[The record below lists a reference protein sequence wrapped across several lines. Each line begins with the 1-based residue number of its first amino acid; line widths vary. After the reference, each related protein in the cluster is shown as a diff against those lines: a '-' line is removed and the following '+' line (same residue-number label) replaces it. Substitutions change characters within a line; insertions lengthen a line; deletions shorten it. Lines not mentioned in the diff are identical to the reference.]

1 MKLTR
6 AVSIVLTAGAMVAG
20 LTACQNSPVA
30 GTPSPDTA
38 ATTTGMVHPA
48 TSPAPSP
55 TASPGASPVS
65 TTAPQDASVPTA
77 AWIHSNRLPLNGS
90 AHWPNLA
97 DSAQPLGSNTFR
109 IDSLCAGTPVQ
120 VAGSENA
127 SSLIDRGDDN
137 WSVQQVIV
145 HYPGDPWTMGQT
157 AHAMFTA
164 LQGTLA
170 GCQSTSPTAQL
181 TMTTPKQFCPSMQRG
196 GCNQVAAEIR
206 LPDKHTTAHVYL
218 AVVGSAVTELSVW
231 STGTPAAPWQD
242 HPDEDVFAAM
252 NPQLCSVWEC

>member
-6 AVSIVLTAGAMVAG
+6 AVSIVLTAGAMVVG
-20 LTACQNSPVA
+20 LTACQNTPVT
-30 GTPSPDTA
+30 GTPSPDA
-38 ATTTGMVHPA
+38 SSTTTGMLHPA
-48 TSPAPSP
+48 TSPA
-55 TASPGASPVS
+55 ASPVS
-65 TTAPQDASVPTA
+65 TTAPHATAVPTA
-77 AWIHSNRLPLNGS
+77 AWVHSNRLPLNDS
-90 AHWPNLA
+90 AHWPDLA
-97 DSAQPLGSNTFR
+97 DSVQPLGSNTFR
-109 IDSLCAGTPVQ
+109 TDSLCAGTPAEVG
-120 VAGSENA
+120 GSENA
-127 SSLIDRGDDN
+127 RALIDRGDDN
-137 WSVQQVIV
+137 WSAQQVIV

-164 LQGTLA
+164 LQGTLT

-206 LPDKHTTAHVYL
+206 LPDKNITAHVYL

-231 STGTPAAPWQD
+231 STGTPAAQWPALA
-242 HPDEDVFAAM
+242 DEDVFAAM